1 MASRSFEFASPK
13 GGLIAGVLD
22 TPVGSWRG
30 WALFVHCF
38 TGSTDDIAAS
48 RIARGLARA
57 GIGVMRFDF
66 AGPGLGSEVGSGAT
80 FATDIEDVAA
90 AAQAMAFADMP
101 VSLLVGHSLGG
112 AAVLAAAGSIASA
125 RAVATVA
132 APADT
137 AHLLL
142 HLDRAS
148 RDELKAGRTEVDLD
162 GRTFALS
169 RSFIEALQRHDLRTA
184 VHDLRHPLLLMH
196 APTDDVIGIDNA
208 TALFLAARHPKSFVS
223 LDGADHRLSRRR
235 DAEFAAA
242 VIAAWAGGYIPD
254 TDEET
259 MPPEGAPGAIAS
271 EIGAGRFE
279 TRITIGDT
287 QFTADEPAGAGGGG
301 LGPTPFDFVC
311 AGLAACTT
319 MTLRIYA
326 DRKGIPLEHASAHVV
341 HTRRKDVAPADHFAR
356 TLTLKGPLSDQD
368 RLRLLAISERCPV
381 DLALAR
387 GSDVTVALA
396 EAEGGSV

>member
-1 MASRSFEFASPK
+1 MASRSFEFASRK

-22 TPVGSWRG
+22 TPVGSRRG

-66 AGPGLGSEVGSGAT
+66 AGSGPGGEAGPGAT
-80 FATDIEDVAA
+80 FATEIEDVAA
-90 AAQAMAFADMP
+90 AAQAMAAAGMP

-112 AAVLAAAGSIASA
+112 AAVLVAAGSIASA
-125 RAVATVA
+125 RAIATVA

-148 RDELKAGRTEVDLD
+148 RDELKAGGTEVDLD

-169 RSFIEALQRHDLRTA
+169 RSFVEALQRHDLQTA
-184 VHDLRHPLLLMH
+184 VRDLHHPLLLMH

-223 LDGADHRLSRRR
+223 LDSADHRLTRRR

-259 MPPEGAPGAIAS
+259 MPSEGAPGAIAS
-271 EIGAGRFE
+271 EIGAGLFE
-279 TRITIGDT
+279 TRITIGET
-287 QFTADEPAGAGGGG
+287 QFTADEPAGVGGG
-301 LGPTPFDFVC
+301 LGPTPFDLVC

-319 MTLRIYA
+319 MTLRLYA
-326 DRKGIPLEHASAHVV
+326 DRKGIPLAHASAHVV
-341 HTRRKDVAPADHFAR
+341 HTRRKDAAPADHFAR
-356 TLTLKGPLSDQD
+356 TLTLKGPLSDED

-387 GSDVTVALA
+387 GSEVTVALA